1 MKISISSINMVLV
14 GLSLVLWFVLLWFC
28 FGWKSLDENS
38 QKCPFLYKL
47 DASPA
52 RQRKLH
58 IGEDLRLG
66 EPETPPEQF
75 LFRLDMA
82 LLRLG
87 EPLHLGV
94 ALIRLGK
101 LATMLLFPSFR

>member
-1 MKISISSINMVLV
+1 MKSSISSINMVLV

-28 FGWKSLDENS
+28 FGWKSPDENN

-47 DASPA
+47 DASPP
-52 RQRKLH
+52 RRRKLL

-66 EPETPPEQF
+66 EPETPLEQF
-75 LFRLDMA
+75 LFCLGMA

-87 EPLHLGV
+87 EPLRLSV

-101 LATMLLFPSFR
+101 PATMLLFPSFS